1 MRVIFTFLL
10 LLIIQFA
17 NSQELLV
24 NGDFEDENT
33 CTEYRVNCAPEGWV
47 STANGFSNYM
57 KDAARAY
64 NGRRFM
70 GIDAGSGNI
79 GLRRTFIC
87 SQLLCRLR
95 KGNKYN
101 ISFFLKSKHPLLD
114 SMGVYFT
121 PYHFLFERGLGYRLV
136 PSVYVTETKP
146 ALKKGDSSWQQVN
159 LIYQAT
165 GQENFITV
173 GNFSKTLPPGEPG
186 FTIEDRNYVFVD
198 QISLTPLDPN
208 EKICTD
214 WLSVKEEIYGKN
226 ERHEMQERMV
236 RYYNGRNQKPEPP
249 SLSFTNVPAIDTLV
263 LPDIFFATGKAVLEA
278 SSHQLLDSLANR
290 LTGLLVDSVVV
301 EGNTDNTG
309 PATLNQALSA
319 SRAEAVKEYLLSKKR
334 LPEGVFIVRG
344 NGSNKNIAS
353 NNTASGRQRN
363 RRVDIYLYL
372 RE

>member
-1 MRVIFTFLL
+1 MRVISTFLL
-10 LLIIQFA
+10 LLTIQVA

-57 KDAARAY
+57 KDGARAY
-64 NGRRFM
+64 HGRHFM

-79 GLRRTFIC
+79 GLRRTFIS

-95 KGNKYN
+95 KGNNYK
-101 ISFFLKSKHPLLD
+101 ISFFVKSKHPLLD

-121 PYHFLFERGLGYRLV
+121 PYHFLFERSPAYRLV

-159 LIYQAT
+159 LLYRAT

-173 GNFSKTLPPGEPG
+173 GNFSKTLPPREPG

-198 QISLTPLDPN
+198 QISLTPFDPN
-208 EKICTD
+208 EKICSD
-214 WLSVKEEIYGKN
+214 WLNVQEAIYGKN
-226 ERHEMQERMV
+226 ERHELQERMV
-236 RYYNGRNQKPEPP
+236 QYYNSRNQKPEPP
-249 SLSFTNVPAIDTLV
+249 SLSLTNVPAIDTLV
-263 LPDIFFATGKAVLEA
+263 LPVIFFATGQAVLEA
-278 SSHQLLDSLANR
+278 SSHQLLDSLSSR
-290 LTGLLVDSVVV
+290 LGGLLVDSVVI

-309 PATLNQALSA
+309 PVALNQVLSA
-319 SRAEAVKEYLLSKKR
+319 SRAEAVKDYLMSKKQ
-334 LPEGVFIVRG
+334 LPEAAFIVRG
-344 NGSNKNIAS
+344 NGSKKNIAS
-353 NNTASGRQRN
+353 NNTASGRQQN

-372 RE
+372 RK